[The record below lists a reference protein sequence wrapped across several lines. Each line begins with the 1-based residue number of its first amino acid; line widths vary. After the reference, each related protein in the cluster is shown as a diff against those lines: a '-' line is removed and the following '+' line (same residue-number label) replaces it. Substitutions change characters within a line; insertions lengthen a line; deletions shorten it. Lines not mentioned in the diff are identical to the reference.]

1 MGRYTFSMQ
10 GLIWI
15 LVLALAGG
23 VAWAVWR
30 ARRRLE
36 DQQRAEAA
44 RTAAFLAQAL
54 QRPRD
59 GPAAAA
65 PQERLLFDAA
75 AKAGE
80 AGEAALAFQLYA
92 RLVARFPQSAL
103 VAQARAAA
111 ESEKKKIATATAPG
125 TSGRG

>member
-1 MGRYTFSMQ
+1 MQ

-15 LVLALAGG
+15 LVLAIAGCL
-23 VAWAVWR
+23 AWALWR

-36 DQQRAEAA
+36 DRRRAEEARAA
-44 RTAAFLAQAL
+44 TFLAQAL
-54 QRPRD
+54 QRPGT

-80 AGEAALAFQLYA
+80 AGEAALAIRLYA
-92 RLVARFPQSAL
+92 RLVARFPESAL
-103 VAQARAAA
+103 AAQARVAAD
-111 ESEKKKIATATAPG
+111 SEKKKLSTATAPG

>member
-15 LVLALAGG
+15 LLIAIAGG

-30 ARRRLE
+30 ARRRLD

-75 AKAGE
+75 TKAGE
-80 AGEAALAFQLYA
+80 AGEAALAIQLYA
-92 RLVARFPQSAL
+92 RLVTRFPHSAL
-103 VAQARAAA
+103 LPQARAAVDA
-111 ESEKKKIATATAPG
+111 EKKRLSTARPPG
-125 TSGRG
+125 TSGQG